1 MANCNV
7 LLVVDDMQINRMIL
21 RALFEG
27 EYELLEAEDGEQA
40 LTLMRR
46 NQKRIAA
53 VLLDL
58 MMPVKD

>member
-27 EYELLEAEDGEQA
+27 EYELLEA
-40 LTLMRR
+40 
-46 NQKRIAA
+46 
-53 VLLDL
+53 
-58 MMPVKD
+58 